1 MPFTVSHVAAA
12 LPLRRLNLVWSAF
25 VVGSMAPD
33 FPYIVGNIAYRSLG
47 HQFPGV
53 IVFTL
58 PASIFALWLFHAALK
73 RPAVTLLPSGMQ
85 QRLRGQLG
93 DFKFGGPARF
103 MAILFAIA
111 LGIATHLVWD
121 AFTHAHSWPWWHWAW
136 LQRRVKIPVLGQMPT
151 YMALQYA
158 STILGLVALGIW
170 VLLWYR
176 NTPPK
181 PALGEAKAGSGPRI
195 ALIMIAVAIAVALVR
210 AWLAIGVPK
219 TLDAT
224 DAFMLTFGVTSIAI
238 VFWEVLIYCVMI
250 SSHQTWTIS

>member
-1 MPFTVSHVAAA
+1 
-12 LPLRRLNLVWSAF
+12 
-25 VVGSMAPD
+25 MA
-33 FPYIVGNIAYRSLG
+33 NS
-47 HQFPGV
+47 
-53 IVFTL
+53 
-58 PASIFALWLFHAALK
+58 
-73 RPAVTLLPSGMQ
+73 VTLSSA
-85 QRLRGQLG
+85 
-93 DFKFGGPARF
+93 ARRVF

-121 AFTHAHSWPWWHWAW
+121 ALPTNILAMVA
-136 LQRRVKIPVLGQMPT
+136 LAVAATQVKIPVLGHVPT

-181 PALGEAKAGSGPRI
+181 PALGKAKAGSGPRI

-238 VFWEVLIYCVMI
+238 AFWEVLIYCVMI